1 MTFNNLTFQLS
12 GAAKINDMSKSLDKF
27 VLEDGPVYVE
37 QATKHI
43 LQTCSNLLDANQ
55 RSEDEISTETKGR
68 P

>member
-1 MTFNNLTFQLS
+1 MCIRSKYLIFQLS

-55 RSEDEISTETKGR
+55 RSGDEVLTERNG
-68 P
+68 